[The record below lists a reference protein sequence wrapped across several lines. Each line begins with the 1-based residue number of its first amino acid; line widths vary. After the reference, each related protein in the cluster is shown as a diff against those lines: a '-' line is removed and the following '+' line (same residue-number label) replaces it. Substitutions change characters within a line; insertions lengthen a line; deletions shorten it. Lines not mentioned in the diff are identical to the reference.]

1 MKRFLIALI
10 SVFSFSTICWSQTR
24 YLDDVFTIGQVVKT
38 TDVVYGQNYYFM
50 PYPPAS
56 GSCNPNNPEIA
67 DLQMDVYTPPVS
79 DTAQNRP
86 LIIICHT
93 GSFLP
98 RFQNGY
104 PVGRKDDSTVVE

>member
-1 MKRFLIALI
+1 MKKSLLVAGILFSMIA
-10 SVFSFSTICWSQTR
+10 STYSQTR
-24 YLDDVFTIGQVVKT
+24 YLDDIFTVNQVVKT
-38 TDVVYGQNYYFM
+38 VDVVYGQNYYFM

-56 GSCNPNNPEIA
+56 TSCSPSNPEIA
-67 DLQMDVYTPPVS
+67 DLEMDVYTPPVS

-98 RFQNGY
+98 RYQNGY
-104 PVGRKDDSTVVE
+104 PVGRKD